1 MNGDRR
7 RDLATKFLVC
17 THTLKNL
24 LGRINS
30 LEADPTL
37 TVADKHEKIKIIRT
51 ELTKVGTEIDN
62 IKKEIKL
69 LSDYRM
75 N

>member
-1 MNGDRR
+1 MSEERR
-7 RDLATKFLVC
+7 RDLAAKFLVC

-24 LGRINS
+24 LGQINR
-30 LEADPTL
+30 LQDDPTMSID
-37 TVADKHEKIKIIRT
+37 DKYAKIKIIRG

-69 LSDYRM
+69 LNSY
-75 N
+75 NVN

>member
-1 MNGDRR
+1 MSEDRR

-24 LGRINS
+24 MNRING

-37 TVADKHEKIKIIRT
+37 TIEDKSEKIKIIQT

-69 LSDYRM
+69 LGSY
-75 N
+75 NVN